1 MYTFYRKDNSLSIK
15 LELFPIVDEK
25 LKEEFCDLILMKQE
39 EGGSESRAL
48 RLPVL
53 GEPHVLIIPYRER
66 YISSAI
72 IPLYKLRFRNYKGYP
87 MLITGYDG
95 ALLKLVMELPM
106 FKEVVD
112 CVGLTTK
119 YII

>member
-1 MYTFYRKDNSLSIK
+1 MGASQ
-15 LELFPIVDEK
+15 EL
-25 LKEEFCDLILMKQE
+25 LGYQY
-39 EGGSESRAL
+39 
-48 RLPVL
+48 L
-53 GEPHVLIIPYRER
+53 GEPHVLIIPYHER

-72 IPLYKLRFRNYKGYP
+72 ITLYELRFRNYKGYP

-106 FKEVVD
+106 FKEVFD

>member
-1 MYTFYRKDNSLSIK
+1 
-15 LELFPIVDEK
+15 
-25 LKEEFCDLILMKQE
+25 
-39 EGGSESRAL
+39 
-48 RLPVL
+48 
-53 GEPHVLIIPYRER
+53 
-66 YISSAI
+66 
-72 IPLYKLRFRNYKGYP
+72 

-106 FKEVVD
+106 FKEVFD

>member
-1 MYTFYRKDNSLSIK
+1 
-15 LELFPIVDEK
+15 
-25 LKEEFCDLILMKQE
+25 
-39 EGGSESRAL
+39 
-48 RLPVL
+48 
-53 GEPHVLIIPYRER
+53 
-66 YISSAI
+66 
-72 IPLYKLRFRNYKGYP
+72 

-112 CVGLTTK
+112 CVSLTTK